1 MLLNARVAP
10 PVKWINKH
18 PAVMLAV
25 SPTATAIGWIK
36 RLIVSI
42 KSLVIRGT
50 GVTCRKW
57 ADDTLVL
64 LQEPIITVPAHRG
77 IAIPRFIN
85 SCVADVNQCGNNP
98 NKSVDPINRIS
109 DISVQVCP
117 LLLWMLII
125 SLFSVH
131 IFIVHCFGEL
141 DQPLLKRD

>member
-1 MLLNARVAP
+1 M
-10 PVKWINKH
+10 
-18 PAVMLAV
+18 
-25 SPTATAIGWIK
+25 
-36 RLIVSI
+36 
-42 KSLVIRGT
+42 IRGT

-117 LLLWMLII
+117 LLL
-125 SLFSVH
+125 
-131 IFIVHCFGEL
+131 
-141 DQPLLKRD
+141 

>member
-1 MLLNARVAP
+1 MAP

-18 PAVMLAV
+18 PAVILAV

-36 RLIVSI
+36 RLTVSI
-42 KSLVIRGT
+42 ITSIVIRGT

-57 ADDTLVL
+57 ADDTWVL
-64 LQEPIITVPAHRG
+64 LQKPIITVPAHRG
-77 IAIPRFIN
+77 IAILRFIN

-98 NKSVDPINRIS
+98 NKFVDPINRIS

-117 LLLWMLII
+117 LLLWIII
-125 SLFSVH
+125 SLFIVH